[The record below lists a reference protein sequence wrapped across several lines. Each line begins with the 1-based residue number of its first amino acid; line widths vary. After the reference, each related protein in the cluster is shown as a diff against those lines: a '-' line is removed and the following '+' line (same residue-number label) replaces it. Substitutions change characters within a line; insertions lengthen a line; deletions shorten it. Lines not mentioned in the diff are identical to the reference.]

1 MESYNTIRRGDVF
14 FAELTG
20 GVGSEQNGVRPV
32 LVLQNDVGNR
42 HSPTI
47 IVAPLTS
54 KGNKSM
60 LPTHVKIHG
69 ATRLPR
75 NSTVLLEQI
84 RTIDR
89 RRLCGF
95 ATRLCESGTNIKVI
109 QDVLGHAD
117 VSTTMNIYV
126 DVTNEL
132 KKNELKSFSAY
143 MEGA

>member
-54 KGNKSM
+54 KGNM
-60 LPTHVKIHG
+60 VL
-69 ATRLPR
+69 R
-75 NSTVLLEQI
+75 NWY
-84 RTIDR
+84 
-89 RRLCGF
+89 G
-95 ATRLCESGTNIKVI
+95 GK
-109 QDVLGHAD
+109 GHAG
-117 VSTTMNIYV
+117 MNGRP
-126 DVTNEL
+126 
-132 KKNELKSFSAY
+132 A
-143 MEGA
+143 

>member
-54 KGNKSM
+54 KGNRRENAEK
-60 LPTHVKIHG
+60 
-69 ATRLPR
+69 
-75 NSTVLLEQI
+75 TV
-84 RTIDR
+84 
-89 RRLCGF
+89 
-95 ATRLCESGTNIKVI
+95 
-109 QDVLGHAD
+109 
-117 VSTTMNIYV
+117 
-126 DVTNEL
+126 
-132 KKNELKSFSAY
+132 
-143 MEGA
+143 

>member
-69 ATRLPR
+69 ATRLHGSR
-75 NSTVLLEQI
+75 VI
-84 RTIDR
+84 RLYCLNR
-89 RRLCGF
+89 FERLTGVGC
-95 ATRLCESGTNIKVI
+95 
-109 QDVLGHAD
+109 AD
-117 VSTTMNIYV
+117 MYAARIMTQ
-126 DVTNEL
+126 
-132 KKNELKSFSAY
+132 
-143 MEGA
+143 

>member
-42 HSPTI
+42 HSPPI

-89 RRLCGF
+89 RRLRGYVCSANHDTMMQVDT
-95 ATRLCESGTNIKVI
+95 ATAISLGLRSLTSGECH
-109 QDVLGHAD
+109 G
-117 VSTTMNIYV
+117 
-126 DVTNEL
+126 
-132 KKNELKSFSAY
+132 
-143 MEGA
+143 

>member
-89 RRLCGF
+89 CRLRGYVCSADHDTMMQVDT
-95 ATRLCESGTNIKVI
+95 ATAISLW
-109 QDVLGHAD
+109 
-117 VSTTMNIYV
+117 
-126 DVTNEL
+126 
-132 KKNELKSFSAY
+132 F
-143 MEGA
+143 

>member
-47 IVAPLTS
+47 IVAPLTG

-69 ATRLPR
+69 AIRLPR

-89 RRLCGF
+89 RRLRGYVCSADHDTMMQVDT
-95 ATRLCESGTNIKVI
+95 ATAIS
-109 QDVLGHAD
+109 
-117 VSTTMNIYV
+117 
-126 DVTNEL
+126 
-132 KKNELKSFSAY
+132 
-143 MEGA
+143 